1 MTFDVYKV
9 HQGDFDVDYL
19 GVVTACC
26 EGAAR
31 ETAAN
36 FWTVRPDDLDLQEV
50 GDVILGEIVEAL
62 GCEECEWRIVAG
74 EIAADAA
81 GRA

>member
-26 EGAAR
+26 EGAA
-31 ETAAN
+31 TATASDCWN
-36 FWTVRPDDLDLQEV
+36 VRPDDLDLQEI

-74 EIAADAA
+74 EIATDAA